1 MNITT
6 VNALTLALCAAVVAI
21 ILLGALQN
29 EREAAVCRDRDG
41 IVTTIEGQHACVK
54 VLSMLR

>member
-1 MNITT
+1 MNVST

-29 EREAAVCRDRDG
+29 ERDATVCRDREG
-41 IVTTIEGQHACVK
+41 IVTTIEGQSACVK
-54 VLSMLR
+54 ILSMLH